1 MYMENRELI
10 ILIGIPGSGKST
22 WAARYASE
30 HPGVLV
36 VSSDGIR
43 AELTGT
49 EEYLHPELDG
59 KVFSIVR
66 ERVKTGILEHDV
78 IVDATNIHPRDWRTY
93 RELCPEGTV
102 ACAKVFDV
110 DPDTA
115 MEYQKGRERQVPR
128 EVLDRMWATLQM
140 NLHYVPERF
149 DTMLDSFSS
158 FFEAM

>member
-1 MYMENRELI
+1 MHMENHELI

-66 ERVKTGILEHDV
+66 ERVRTGILEHDV

-93 RELCPEGTV
+93 RKLCPEGTV
-102 ACAKVFDV
+102 VCAKVFDV
-110 DPDTA
+110 DPATA

-128 EVLDRMWATLQM
+128 EVLDRMWATIKSNM
-140 NLHYVPERF
+140 KYIPERF
-149 DTMLDSFSS
+149 DVLIDY
-158 FFEAM
+158 FEKV